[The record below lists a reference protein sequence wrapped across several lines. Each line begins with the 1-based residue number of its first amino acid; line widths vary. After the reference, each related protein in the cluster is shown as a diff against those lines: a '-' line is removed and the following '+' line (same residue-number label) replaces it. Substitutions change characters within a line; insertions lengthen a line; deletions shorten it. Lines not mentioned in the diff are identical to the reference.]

1 MNKVIFP
8 DLEKTIVNGL
18 QSLLDG
24 RTEPMATDVYVA
36 TKKPPT
42 DFTPYPEKIITI
54 RDDGGADLDSV
65 RRLSRIGVNVWAKDY
80 ATASGL
86 AHLINAL
93 KDDLLGD
100 EIKMIQ
106 TNLSPTRLPEES
118 QEEHRYLVWEVVVKA
133 TNL

>member
-42 DFTPYPEKIITI
+42 DFTPYPEKIITV
-54 RDDGGADLDSV
+54 RDDGGADLDGV
-65 RRLSRIGVNVWAKDY
+65 RRLSRIGINVWATDY

-93 KDDLLGD
+93 KDDLVGD
-100 EIKMIQ
+100 EIKWIK

>member
-42 DFTPYPEKIITI
+42 DFTPYPEKIVTI

-65 RRLSRIGVNVWAKDY
+65 RRLSRIGINVWATEY